1 MVKILPRAKHGSVR
15 LAKPDSVSGVS
26 RRGLGLFVALSVI
39 WGIPYLLIKVAIAH
53 VSAPDL
59 VFARTAI
66 GAALL
71 LPVAAWRGE
80 LRSVVARWKPL
91 IVYSLV
97 ELIVPWVLL
106 ADAERRLSSSLSGL
120 LVSAVPLVGA
130 VIALLSPGGDRLST
144 TNVAG
149 LGLGLAGV
157 AVLLG
162 FTVSGSDMGSVAI
175 VGVTVLGYAAG
186 PAVMARRLGDLPPLG
201 VAAVSVG
208 LCAVVYAPWAL
219 THAPPAVP
227 ARAAEAIIVLG
238 VVCTAVAFVA
248 FFALIAEIG
257 AVKATVIT
265 YLNPA
270 VAVALGAT
278 VLGEAVTWATAVG
291 FLMILCGAYLAT
303 RRKAAPVL
311 A

>member
-1 MVKILPRAKHGSVR
+1 M
-15 LAKPDSVSGVS
+15 KPDNVSLVS

-39 WGIPYLLIKVAIAH
+39 WGIPYLLIKVAVAS
-53 VSAPDL
+53 VSPPDL

-66 GAALL
+66 GAVLL
-71 LPVAAWRGE
+71 VPVAAWRGE
-80 LRSVVARWKPL
+80 LRPVVARWRPL

-130 VIALLSPGGDRLST
+130 VIALGSPGRDRLST

-157 AVLLG
+157 GVLLG
-162 FTVSGSDMGSVAI
+162 FTVGSSDLGSVGI
-175 VGVTVLGYAAG
+175 VGVTVIGYAVG

-219 THAPPAVP
+219 THPPHRVP
-227 ARAAEAIIVLG
+227 FHVAESIVVLG
-238 VVCTAVAFVA
+238 VVCTAVAFVT

-257 AVKATVIT
+257 AVRATVIT

-291 FLMILCGAYLAT
+291 FLMILSGAYLAT
-303 RRKAAPVL
+303 RRQATPAVT
-311 A
+311 

>member
-1 MVKILPRAKHGSVR
+1 M
-15 LAKPDSVSGVS
+15 S
-26 RRGLGLFVALSVI
+26 RRGLSLFVALSVI
-39 WGIPYLLIKVAIAH
+39 WGIPYLLIKVAVAH
-53 VSAPDL
+53 VSPPDL

-66 GAALL
+66 GAVLL

-80 LRSVVARWKPL
+80 LRPVLTRWKPL
-91 IVYSLV
+91 ILYSLV

-130 VIALLSPGGDRLST
+130 VIALLSPGHDRLST
-144 TNVAG
+144 PNVAG

-162 FTVSGSDMGSVAI
+162 FTVSGSDLGSVAI
-175 VGVTVLGYAAG
+175 VGITVLGYAAG

-201 VAAVSVG
+201 VAALSVG
-208 LCAVVYAPWAL
+208 LCAAAYAPWAL
-219 THAPPAVP
+219 THPPAAVP
-227 ARAAEAIIVLG
+227 ASAAEAIIVLG
-238 VVCTAVAFVA
+238 VICTAVAFVT

-257 AVKATVIT
+257 AVRATVIT

-291 FLMILCGAYLAT
+291 FLMILSGAYMAT
-303 RRKAAPVL
+303 RRHAAL
-311 A
+311 AVT

>member
-1 MVKILPRAKHGSVR
+1 MGEEVTQQRPVN
-15 LAKPDSVSGVS
+15 VSGVS
-26 RRGLGLFVALSVI
+26 RRGLSLFVALSVI
-39 WGIPYLLIKVAIAH
+39 WGVPYLLIKVAVAH
-53 VSAPDL
+53 VSPPDL

-71 LPVAAWRGE
+71 LPVAAWRRE
-80 LRSVVARWKPL
+80 LRPVVAKWKPL
-91 IVYSLV
+91 VVYSLV
-97 ELIVPWVLL
+97 ELVVPWVLL

-130 VIALLSPGGDRLST
+130 VIALLSPGHDRLST
-144 TNVAG
+144 RNVAG

-162 FTVSGSDMGSVAI
+162 FTVSGADLGSVAI

-201 VAAVSVG
+201 VAALSVG
-208 LCAVVYAPWAL
+208 LCAVIYAPWAL
-219 THAPPAVP
+219 THPPAAVP
-227 ARAAEAIIVLG
+227 ASAAEATIVLG
-238 VVCTAVAFVA
+238 VICTAVAFVT
-248 FFALIAEIG
+248 FFALIAEVG
-257 AVKATVIT
+257 AVRATVIT

-291 FLMILCGAYLAT
+291 FLMILSGAYLAT
-303 RRKAAPVL
+303 RRKAAL
-311 A
+311 AAAPTGQ